1 VGNSE
6 IRLRFGEMLVYSNFG
21 IVNAYF
27 DSRGDQVDVLL
38 MGNDAREVEI
48 LGY

>member
-27 DSRGDQVDVLL
+27 DTNGEQVDALL
-38 MGNDAREVEI
+38 MDNDSREVEI